1 MKWRV
6 KLAIVCTI
14 IAFSTANAQENRPS
28 TSRPPGSSLTVIA
41 KLRAEAA
48 KLDSA
53 RVSELF
59 SVLPQGTIRAQLK
72 LSSEQV
78 TLMDRLERLT
88 RDIIK
93 GWLLRDLDA
102 TPVQSSE
109 VLAER
114 LSDTGDR
121 IRKRI
126 AAHAEA
132 MVIEGILTQTQ
143 QRICLASA
151 GRKSTPLLRDRFG
164 PPREFIPSETLSA
177 DQMAGLVME
186 TVNSYDRAGAIFD
199 AILGQKRLGEFLDPR
214 TNQVPAGL
222 LPYARDFMP
231 AVSPLKV
238 ESDLANR
245 LDLLTLDI
253 FRSWLTRDLNN
264 TPPPA
269 TAELRQRLIGHRRLE
284 NSLFGH
290 AEGIALDGILT
301 PEHAELC
308 LRRIWIDR
316 GMRAL
321 QDPALAARLRL

>member
-1 MKWRV
+1 
-6 KLAIVCTI
+6 
-14 IAFSTANAQENRPS
+14 
-28 TSRPPGSSLTVIA
+28 
-41 KLRAEAA
+41 
-48 KLDSA
+48 
-53 RVSELF
+53 
-59 SVLPQGTIRAQLK
+59 
-72 LSSEQV
+72 
-78 TLMDRLERLT
+78 
-88 RDIIK
+88 
-93 GWLLRDLDA
+93 
-102 TPVQSSE
+102 
-109 VLAER
+109 
-114 LSDTGDR
+114 
-121 IRKRI
+121 
-126 AAHAEA
+126 
-132 MVIEGILTQTQ
+132 
-143 QRICLASA
+143 
-151 GRKSTPLLRDRFG
+151 
-164 PPREFIPSETLSA
+164 
-177 DQMAGLVME
+177 MAGLVME

-214 TNQVPAGL
+214 TNQVPVGL

-231 AVSPLKV
+231 AVSPSKV

-321 QDPALAARLRL
+321 QDPALAARLRLSKSQREAVGLLLEQKFQISDAETDAQTPLVGLMPAQPELRIMSEQIASDSRERLGQTDEMIWDTLTPAQSRLLRQILFDKTQPVRSPAAKGKRSSRRG